1 MILGMILE
9 AAMSI
14 EPVRVG
20 FHAFVVFLAAGFLF
34 ACERAQIADRKAEL
48 IRTLKG
54 ADVQGYLFS
63 FNEGETQ
70 TTAALTNKAVQN
82 VIRLGKR
89 DTGVVLQYTR
99 VEDNKNNTSK
109 TYKSEITKQNGRPL
123 RLVVTDL
130 ATNDVIEEGSF
141 PDPGPACWGEPP
153 GQFDSINACI
163 DAFNC
168 TNRGPLQ
175 CEANRT
181 CKNQF
186 AALTCCLTNGSS
198 ISVHLIIP
206 PAAVSIKS
214 CLLRSLTPELPGLVL
229 SQD

>member
-1 MILGMILE
+1 
-9 AAMSI
+9 MST

-20 FHAFVVFLAAGFLF
+20 FRAFVVVLAAGFLF
-34 ACERAQIADRKAEL
+34 ACEKAQIADRKAEL
-48 IRTLKG
+48 IGTLKG
-54 ADVQGYLFS
+54 ADVHGYLFS

-82 VIRLGKR
+82 VISLGKS
-89 DTGVVLQYTR
+89 DAGVVLQYTR

-109 TYKSEITKQNGRPL
+109 TYKSEITKQNGPL

-130 ATNDVIEEGSF
+130 ATNAVIEEGSF
-141 PDPGPACWGEPP
+141 PDPGPACWGDPP
-153 GQFDSINACI
+153 GQFASINACI

-168 TNRGPLQ
+168 TNRGTLQ

-198 ISVHLIIP
+198 ISVHLVIP
-206 PAAVSIKS
+206 PAAVSIKP